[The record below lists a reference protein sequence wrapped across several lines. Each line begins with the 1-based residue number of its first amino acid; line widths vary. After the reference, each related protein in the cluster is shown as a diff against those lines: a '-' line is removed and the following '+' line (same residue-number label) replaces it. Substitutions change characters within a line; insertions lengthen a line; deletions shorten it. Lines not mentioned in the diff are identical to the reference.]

1 MRPAWAG
8 LTSLHISQMAQTS
21 INGLRLYG
29 VAAFDTAL
37 QQPLAEGTTSVQFR
51 SIAGVVAPAKY
62 SRVTVDEKELGDY
75 TRVLEEVHANTAVL
89 PAPPGTVF
97 KTRDNLARWLELH
110 YFTLT
115 QAIGSIDGHGQAR
128 LTISKTA
135 GVDASNATAGEIR
148 ESSKQL
154 LATAS
159 QSMRVLR
166 GQAAAT
172 VSMPISED
180 DTQTVAHASFLVD
193 LEKWTVFADL
203 IRKEDTRHTSLDFH
217 LSGPWPPYDFV
228 RMQFGG

>member
-1 MRPAWAG
+1 
-8 LTSLHISQMAQTS
+8 MAQTS
-21 INGLRLYG
+21 LNGLRLYG
-29 VAAFDTAL
+29 VAAFDSAL
-37 QQPLAEGTTSVQFR
+37 HQPLAEGTTSVQFR
-51 SIAGVVAPAKY
+51 SIAGIVSPAKY
-62 SRVTVDEKELGDY
+62 SRVTVDDGELREY
-75 TRVLEEVHANTAVL
+75 TRILEEVHANTAIL

-97 KTRDNLARWLELH
+97 RSRDNLARWLELH

-115 QAIGSIDGHGQAR
+115 QAIGSIEGHAQAR
-128 LTISKTA
+128 LKITKSA
-135 GVDASNATAGEIR
+135 GVDAANATAVEIR

-172 VSMPISED
+172 VSLPIPDD
-180 DTQTVAHASFLVD
+180 DTTIVAQASFLVD
-193 LEKWTVFADL
+193 LERWSVFSDL
-203 IRKEDTRHTSLDFH
+203 VQKEDTRHTSLDFH